1 MEATHNISHAKHTHM
16 MHSSP
21 YLTPV
26 GEAGQMNQMFVWE
39 FSQGLIQEAKTV
51 STPEQIRPESGGQ
64 PHISLRLWF
73 TTQRAIE

>member
-1 MEATHNISHAKHTHM
+1 M

-26 GEAGQMNQMFVWE
+26 GEAGQMEQMFAWE

-51 STPEQIRPESGGQ
+51 STPEQMRPGARRQ
-64 PHISLRLWF
+64 PWAVAPHFSKTMF
-73 TTQRAIE
+73 YKHGAIE